1 MTLSFRDSGPWKG
14 ESLVFGLIFGR
25 IFASADLLCA
35 AAPRSRG
42 TRQFPPTNSHANSE
56 EGKQGRRRRAN

>member
-25 IFASADLLCA
+25 IFASALRLIMRGCA
-35 AAPRSRG
+35 SLQRHAPISADKL
-42 TRQFPPTNSHANSE
+42 PC
-56 EGKQGRRRRAN
+56 KL